1 MCGMAT
7 LVDQCKVGNPFM
19 TKHLSDREARIAADF
34 AAEVISELGLGRWQA
49 LVMEKPSPSNTIAS
63 ITYVENR
70 YVAQIFLCKRWSTQ
84 SSGDQYQALIHECL
98 HLIHLRIN
106 HVLQDLE
113 SIVRPDQLGSA
124 WVHYNR
130 EIEYMVD
137 NLSTYVMQDKHLWN
151 KWVELNE
158 AKDPEDEVHQE

>member
-1 MCGMAT
+1 
-7 LVDQCKVGNPFM
+7 M
-19 TKHLSDREARIAADF
+19 TKHLSDREAQIAADF
-34 AAEVISELGLGRWQA
+34 AAEVILELGLGRWQA
-49 LVMEKPSPSNTIAS
+49 LVMEKPSPNDTVAS

-158 AKDPEDEVHQE
+158 AKGPEGKAPQEER